1 MLFPEDTV
9 YELSGFWIAG
19 LKEAFLLMPILAPEA
34 FRSSYDGLK
43 LLDSGKI
50 EPILKFAERMCSDD
64 CFAAALESLLM
75 LIISGLPMD

>member
-34 FRSSYDGLK
+34 FRSSYDGL
-43 LLDSGKI
+43 
-50 EPILKFAERMCSDD
+50 
-64 CFAAALESLLM
+64 
-75 LIISGLPMD
+75 